1 MQLSI
6 SDVAKYLNVSQRTI
20 YRWIDKGIIPAYK
33 INDQYRFN
41 RAELI
46 EWVSNKKIP
55 TSKDLFLFP
64 ESESTEI
71 NVSVTDC
78 LKNGG
83 IYYRVS
89 GRDRNS
95 ALESALSLLKL
106 PEEVDTNLLLKML
119 LMREELASTGIGE
132 GIAIP
137 HIRNPIVL
145 GIEKAQIALCFLET
159 PVDFMALDGQKVFCL
174 FLLISPNPKIH
185 LKIISKLAFL
195 LKSEKLRNFLKTY
208 PSREEILKA
217 IEKDENKLIRGKE

>member
-145 GIEKAQIALCFLET
+145 GIEKAQIALCFLEN